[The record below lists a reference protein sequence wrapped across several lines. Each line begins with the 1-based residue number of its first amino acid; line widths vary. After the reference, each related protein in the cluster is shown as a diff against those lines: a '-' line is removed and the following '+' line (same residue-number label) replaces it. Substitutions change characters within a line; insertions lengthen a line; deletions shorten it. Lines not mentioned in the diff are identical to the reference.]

1 MTAYVILF
9 QHSYFRGS
17 QTMCRISAL
26 FAKTHSLTNTPCREC
41 ARLVRHVCATKER
54 PYEDFTD

>member
-17 QTMCRISAL
+17 QTMCRISAFSPKL
-26 FAKTHSLTNTPCREC
+26 IP
-41 ARLVRHVCATKER
+41 
-54 PYEDFTD
+54 